1 MMRKASASS
10 FHGPMMTMGG
20 QQQLGAAERL
30 RVYRRCFHELDEQL
44 MQLQAS
50 GGIQDLDLRKM
61 QAELRALE
69 DLIVI
74 FTDLNSALKAKQVVS
89 ADAWLAEAA
98 MEGPDLSL
106 LTDLLFLS
114 ASSPWTVYVVERIYV
129 AIKKKSSWVWVSAR
143 KSRIREGWGCNSGFC
158 ATCRPVARA
167 QQAGCHK
174 SSLVQRPGM
183 YATLM
188 TSQL

>member
-1 MMRKASASS
+1 MMTKASASL

-61 QAELRALE
+61 QAELRSLE

-74 FTDLNSALKAKQVVS
+74 FTDLNSALKAKQ
-89 ADAWLAEAA
+89 
-98 MEGPDLSL
+98 
-106 LTDLLFLS
+106 
-114 ASSPWTVYVVERIYV
+114 
-129 AIKKKSSWVWVSAR
+129 
-143 KSRIREGWGCNSGFC
+143 
-158 ATCRPVARA
+158 
-167 QQAGCHK
+167 
-174 SSLVQRPGM
+174 
-183 YATLM
+183 
-188 TSQL
+188 